1 MLRNTYELDKI
12 KIFES
17 FGKIPEG
24 LNDDGIK
31 EAQRKKEEEDDGI
44 YQAKV
49 VPSLY
54 QQRLKSQYIKDENML
69 YNEAVEK
76 LYNTLNELR
85 QTKLLR
91 VNKYY

>member
-1 MLRNTYELDKI
+1 
-12 KIFES
+12 
-17 FGKIPEG
+17 
-24 LNDDGIK
+24 
-31 EAQRKKEEEDDGI
+31 
-44 YQAKV
+44 V